1 MHFSFGPSVTKPS
14 YLSLAGWCYT
24 FRIISIM
31 TRSFKAL
38 VDNKKKKRLRFK
50 QFCNPCKSSLF
61 WNTFM
66 WINSNDHFKLNRTK
80 KEQYNSRR
88 IDGNRKN
95 FPCALE
101 NSATNSVSW
110 FLIEKKKES
119 EKNSLS
125 TGANQISQKTWVGW
139 KHVSYVLFCECRMKH
154 FNLLIKKTLY
164 FRFHFLY
171 TAGEPLFQKH
181 WSTRWVSKSLKWLKK
196 KWN

>member
-1 MHFSFGPSVTKPS
+1 MFIQFSIFPLGMKLVHAFFFWSFSNKAFLFVACWLML
-14 YLSLAGWCYT
+14 Y
-24 FRIISIM
+24 ISNYKHYD
-31 TRSFKAL
+31 TLFQSSCRQQQ
-38 VDNKKKKRLRFK
+38 KKKRLRFK

-110 FLIEKKKES
+110 FLMEKKKRKWEKFIVYWGES
-119 EKNSLS
+119 NLTENMSGL
-125 TGANQISQKTWVGW
+125 KTCIVCL
-139 KHVSYVLFCECRMKH
+139 VLWMSNETF
-154 FNLLIKKTLY
+154 
-164 FRFHFLY
+164 
-171 TAGEPLFQKH
+171 
-181 WSTRWVSKSLKWLKK
+181 
-196 KWN
+196 